1 MPGEFKRSCITEWA
15 TEKHCELDDCCPHRC
30 NISAM
35 ASQSIEES
43 DAEHGG
49 LPRGATSS
57 APPEPPADI
66 AALIADA
73 EDGTGLL

>member
-1 MPGEFKRSCITEWA
+1 MPGEFKRSCITAWA

-30 NISAM
+30 QISAM

-43 DAEHGG
+43 V
-49 LPRGATSS
+49 
-57 APPEPPADI
+57 ADI